1 MQQIIFFF
9 VRNKY
14 FLLFALLF
22 FISFVLTINSHTY
35 HKSKV
40 VTSAN
45 FLSGGIYSIKSSI
58 TDYFDLQ
65 HQNMTLTEENTR
77 LRTLLFNSGMM
88 DSEIALDSMVLD
100 SNYTFVT
107 AQVIN
112 NSYSKTKNNLTLN
125 RGSNDSLKIDMGVI
139 SPQGVVGIVVSL
151 SKNYASVQSIL
162 NSNSQ
167 VVAKFKKSNHFG
179 TLVWDGK
186 QPNIVQLIEIPRL
199 ASVVLGDTIVT
210 DGKSTI
216 FPPGIMIGKVHN
228 FDRKEGDDYY
238 DINIELFT
246 DMTSIKH
253 VYLVSQ
259 RDAPEIKE
267 LEKTVED
274 VEQ

>member
-9 VRNKY
+9 ARNKH
-14 FLLFALLF
+14 FMLFALLF
-22 FISFVLTINSHTY
+22 FISFILTINSHTY

-58 TDYFDLQ
+58 TDYFDL
-65 HQNMTLTEENTR
+65 HWQNKTLTEENTR
-77 LRTLLFNSGMM
+77 LRTLLFNSGIMN
-88 DSEIALDSMVLD
+88 SETALDSSLLD
-100 SNYTFVT
+100 LNYTFVP
-107 AQVIN
+107 ARVIN
-112 NSYSKTKNNLTLN
+112 NSYSKTKNNLTLD

-139 SPQGVVGIVVSL
+139 SPQGVIGIVVSV
-151 SKNYASVQSIL
+151 SENYASVQSIL

-179 TLVWDGK
+179 TLIWDGK

-199 ASVVLGDTIVT
+199 ASVALGDTIVT

-216 FPPGIMIGKVHN
+216 FPPGILIGKIKN

-238 DINIELFT
+238 DINVELFT
-246 DMTSIKH
+246 DMTSVKH

-259 RDAPEIKE
+259 RDATEIKE
-267 LEKTVED
+267 LEKAVED

>member
-1 MQQIIFFF
+1 
-9 VRNKY
+9 
-14 FLLFALLF
+14 
-22 FISFVLTINSHTY
+22 
-35 HKSKV
+35 V

-45 FLSGGIYSIKSSI
+45 FLSGGIYSVKSSI
-58 TDYFDLQ
+58 TDYFDLEE
-65 HQNMTLTEENTR
+65 QNKTLMDENTR

-88 DSEIALDSMVLD
+88 NSEMVLDSMVLD
-100 SNYTFVT
+100 SNYAFVM
-107 AQVIN
+107 ARVIN
-112 NSYSKTKNNLTLN
+112 NSYAKTKNYLTLN

-139 SPQGVVGIVVSL
+139 SPRGVVGILVSV

-179 TLVWDGK
+179 TLVWNGK

-199 ASVVLGDTIVT
+199 ASVAIGDTIVT

-216 FPPGIMIGKVHN
+216 FPPGIMIGKVQD

-238 DINIELFT
+238 DINVELFT
-246 DMTSIKH
+246 DMTSVKH
-253 VYLVSQ
+253 VYLVSH

-267 LEKTVED
+267 LEKAVKD
-274 VEQ
+274 AEQ

>member
-22 FISFVLTINSHTY
+22 FISFVLTINSHAY

-58 TDYFDLQ
+58 TDYFDLRR
-65 HQNMTLTEENTR
+65 QNMTLTEENKR

-88 DSEIALDSMVLD
+88 NSEMALDTMMLD
-100 SNYTFVT
+100 SNYTVVT
-107 AQVIN
+107 ARVIN
-112 NSYSKTKNNLTLN
+112 NSYAKTKNNLTLN

-139 SPQGVVGIVVSL
+139 SPQGVVGIVVSV

-199 ASVVLGDTIVT
+199 ASVALGDTIVT

-216 FPPGIMIGKVHN
+216 FPPGIMIGKVQN

-238 DINIELFT
+238 NISVELFT
-246 DMTSIKH
+246 DMTSVKH

-259 RDAPEIKE
+259 RDALEIKE
-267 LEKTVED
+267 LEKAVKD

>member
-1 MQQIIFFF
+1 VQQIIFFF
-9 VRNKY
+9 ARNKY

-22 FISFVLTINSHTY
+22 FLSFVLTINSHTY

-45 FLSGGIYSIKSSI
+45 FLSGGIYSIRSSI
-58 TDYFDLQ
+58 TDYFDLEE
-65 HQNMTLTEENTR
+65 QNKTLTEENTR
-77 LRTLLFNSGMM
+77 LRNLLFNSGMM
-88 DSEIALDSMVLD
+88 NSEMALDSTLLD
-100 SNYTFVT
+100 SNYTFIT
-107 AQVIN
+107 ARVIN
-112 NSYSKTKNNLTLN
+112 NSYAKTKNYLTLN
-125 RGSNDSLKIDMGVI
+125 RGSNDSLKIDMGVV
-139 SPQGVVGIVVSL
+139 SPQGVAGILVSV

-179 TLVWDGK
+179 TLVWNGK

-199 ASVVLGDTIVT
+199 ASVAIGDTIVT

-216 FPPGIMIGKVHN
+216 FPPGIMIGKVQD

-238 DINIELFT
+238 DINVELFT
-246 DMTSIKH
+246 DMTSVKY

-267 LEKTVED
+267 LEKAVED

>member
-1 MQQIIFFF
+1 VQQIIFFF
-9 VRNKY
+9 VRNKH

-22 FISFVLTINSHTY
+22 FTSFVLTINSHAY

-65 HQNMTLTEENTR
+65 QQNRTLTEENTR
-77 LRTLLFNSGMM
+77 LRSLLFNSGTMNSEMVM
-88 DSEIALDSMVLD
+88 DSMLLD
-100 SNYTFVT
+100 SNYTFIT
-107 AQVIN
+107 ARVIN
-112 NSYSKTKNNLTLN
+112 NSFAKTKNNLTLN
-125 RGSNDSLKIDMGVI
+125 RGSNDSLKLDMGVI
-139 SPQGVVGIVVSL
+139 SPQGVVGIVVSV

-179 TLVWDGK
+179 TLVWNAK

-199 ASVVLGDTIVT
+199 ASVAIGDTIVT

-216 FPPGIMIGKVHN
+216 FPPGIMIGKVQD

-238 DINIELFT
+238 DINVELFT
-246 DMTSIKH
+246 DMTSVKH

-259 RDAPEIKE
+259 RDASEIKE

>member
-1 MQQIIFFF
+1 
-9 VRNKY
+9 
-14 FLLFALLF
+14 LFALLF

-45 FLSGGIYSIKSSI
+45 FLSGGIYSVKSSI
-58 TDYFDLQ
+58 TDYFDLEE
-65 HQNMTLTEENTR
+65 QNKTLMDENTR

-88 DSEIALDSMVLD
+88 NSEMVLDSMVLD
-100 SNYTFVT
+100 SNYAFVT
-107 AQVIN
+107 ARVIN
-112 NSYSKTKNNLTLN
+112 NSYANTKNNLTLN

-139 SPQGVVGIVVSL
+139 SPRGVVGILVSV

-179 TLVWDGK
+179 TLVWNGK
-186 QPNIVQLIEIPRL
+186 HPNIVQLIEIPRL
-199 ASVVLGDTIVT
+199 ASVAIGDTIVT

-216 FPPGIMIGKVHN
+216 FPPGIMIGKVQD

-238 DINIELFT
+238 DINVELFT
-246 DMTSIKH
+246 DMTSVKH
-253 VYLVSQ
+253 VYLVSH

-267 LEKTVED
+267 LEKAVKD
-274 VEQ
+274 AEQ

>member
-1 MQQIIFFF
+1 VQQIIFFF
-9 VRNKY
+9 ARNKY

-58 TDYFDLQ
+58 TDYFDLEE
-65 HQNMTLTEENTR
+65 QNKTLTEENTR
-77 LRTLLFNSGMM
+77 LRNLLFNSGMM
-88 DSEIALDSMVLD
+88 NPEMAMDSTLLD

-107 AQVIN
+107 ARVIN
-112 NSYSKTKNNLTLN
+112 NSYAKTKNNLTLN
-125 RGSNDSLKIDMGVI
+125 RGSNDSLKIDMGVV
-139 SPQGVVGIVVSL
+139 SPQGVVGILVSV

-179 TLVWDGK
+179 TLVWNGK
-186 QPNIVQLIEIPRL
+186 QPNVVQLIEIPRL
-199 ASVVLGDTIVT
+199 ASVAIGDTIVT

-216 FPPGIMIGKVHN
+216 FPPGIMIGKVQD

-238 DINIELFT
+238 DINVELFT
-246 DMTSIKH
+246 DMTSVKH
-253 VYLVSQ
+253 VYLVSK
-259 RDAPEIKE
+259 RDAQEIKE
-267 LEKTVED
+267 LEKAVED

>member
-1 MQQIIFFF
+1 M
-9 VRNKY
+9 
-14 FLLFALLF
+14 LFALLF
-22 FISFVLTINSHTY
+22 FISFILTINSHTY

-58 TDYFDLQ
+58 TDYFDL
-65 HQNMTLTEENTR
+65 HWQNKTLTEENTR
-77 LRTLLFNSGMM
+77 LRTLLFNSGIMN
-88 DSEIALDSMVLD
+88 SETALDSSLLD
-100 SNYTFVT
+100 LNYTFVP
-107 AQVIN
+107 ARVIN
-112 NSYSKTKNNLTLN
+112 NSYSKTKNNLTLD

-139 SPQGVVGIVVSL
+139 SPQGVIGIVVSV
-151 SKNYASVQSIL
+151 SENYASVQSIL

-179 TLVWDGK
+179 TLIWDGK

-199 ASVVLGDTIVT
+199 ASVALGDTIVT

-216 FPPGIMIGKVHN
+216 FPPGILIGKIKN

-238 DINIELFT
+238 DINVELFT
-246 DMTSIKH
+246 DMTSVKH

-259 RDAPEIKE
+259 RDATEIKE
-267 LEKTVED
+267 LEKAVED

>member
-9 VRNKY
+9 VRNKN

-22 FISFVLTINSHTY
+22 FISFILTLNSHAY

-65 HQNMTLTEENTR
+65 EQNEILTHENIR
-77 LRTLLFNSGMM
+77 LRTLLVNGGMM
-88 DSEIALDSMVLD
+88 NSEMVIDSMLLD
-100 SNYTFVT
+100 SNYIFVT
-107 AQVIN
+107 ATVIN
-112 NSYSKTKNNLTLN
+112 NSYSKTKNHLTLN
-125 RGSNDSLKIDMGVI
+125 RGSNDSLKVDMGVI
-139 SPQGVVGIVVSL
+139 SPQGVVGIVISVSN
-151 SKNYASVQSIL
+151 NYASVQSIL

-179 TLVWDGK
+179 TLIWNGK
-186 QPNIVQLIEIPRL
+186 QPNVVQLSEIPRL
-199 ASVVLGDTIVT
+199 ASVSLGDTIVT

-216 FPPGIMIGKVHN
+216 FPPGVMIGKVQS

-238 DINIELFT
+238 DINVELFT

-259 RDAPEIKE
+259 RDAPEIIE
-267 LEKTVED
+267 LEKAVED
-274 VEQ
+274 AEQ

>member
-1 MQQIIFFF
+1 VQQIIFFF
-9 VRNKY
+9 VRNKH

-22 FISFVLTINSHTY
+22 FISFVLTTNSHTY

-45 FLSGGIYSIKSSI
+45 FLSGGIYSVKSSI
-58 TDYFDLQ
+58 TDYFDLEE
-65 HQNMTLTEENTR
+65 QNKTLMDENTR

-88 DSEIALDSMVLD
+88 NSEMVLD
-100 SNYTFVT
+100 SMLLDSNYAFIT
-107 AQVIN
+107 ARVIN
-112 NSYSKTKNNLTLN
+112 NSYAKTKNNLTLN

-139 SPQGVVGIVVSL
+139 SPRGVVGILVSV

-167 VVAKFKKSNHFG
+167 LVAKFKKSNHFG
-179 TLVWDGK
+179 TLVWNGK

-199 ASVVLGDTIVT
+199 ASVAIGDTIVT

-216 FPPGIMIGKVHN
+216 FPPGIMIGKVQD

-238 DINIELFT
+238 DINVELFT
-246 DMTSIKH
+246 DMTSVKH
-253 VYLVSQ
+253 VYLVSH

-267 LEKTVED
+267 LEKAVKD
-274 VEQ
+274 AEQ